1 MWDLIVS
8 VPDHGL
14 SFYLGAVLL
23 QDENGMQMSVSYA
36 NKKLKQSENEYSVIE
51 KECLATVSLSRN
63 SHVIDMENN
72 LYWRR
77 AMHCWSI

>member
-23 QDENGMQMSVSYA
+23 QDEMA
-36 NKKLKQSENEYSVIE
+36 CK
-51 KECLATVSLSRN
+51 CLYHMPIKS
-63 SHVIDMENN
+63 
-72 LYWRR
+72 
-77 AMHCWSI
+77 